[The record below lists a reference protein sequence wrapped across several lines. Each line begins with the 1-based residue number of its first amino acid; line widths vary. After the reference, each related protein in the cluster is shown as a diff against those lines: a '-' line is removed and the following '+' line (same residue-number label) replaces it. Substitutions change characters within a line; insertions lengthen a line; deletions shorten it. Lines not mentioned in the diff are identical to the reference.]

1 MNYLNN
7 FSFIVSCHNANLP
20 VLEIFEKYA
29 HDYFNLDKKIKK
41 YLICEDYFK
50 SDSYFDVILKNK
62 AGKKW
67 SEQLIDSLK
76 LINSKYVIYCL
87 EDYIFYKNVDIK
99 IFNHYLNW
107 VYLNDANYL
116 RLMPKPKGFKK
127 IDDNIYELG
136 PYSLYKNS
144 LFFTVWNRELL
155 IKLLRM
161 YDNPWKFEV
170 LGTLFVRQMEKFYTV
185 NKKFIFIHHIVAKGC
200 WIKRNIKKIK
210 IDKKLID
217 KKPMMNSF
225 VEFKWHIKRKLLSL
239 LELIPD
245 NYLKFTIYYLFKAKK

>member
-1 MNYLNN
+1 MKYLNN

-20 VLEIFEKYA
+20 VLEIFEKHA
-29 HDYFNLDKKIKK
+29 KNYFILDKKITK

-62 AGKKW
+62 VGKKW
-67 SEQLIDSLK
+67 SDQLIDSLK

-87 EDYIFYKNVDIK
+87 EDFIFYKNVDMNLLN
-99 IFNHYLNW
+99 FYLNW
-107 VYLNDANYL
+107 IQQNDANYF
-116 RLMPKPKGFKK
+116 RLIPKPKGYKK
-127 IDDNIYELG
+127 IDEDIYELG

-155 IKLLRM
+155 IKLLSM

-170 LGTLFVRQMEKFYTV
+170 LGSLFVRYTEKFYTV

-200 WIKRNIKKIK
+200 WIRGNIKKLK
-210 IDKKLID
+210 IEKKLID

-225 VEFKWHIKRKLLSL
+225 VEYKWHIKRYLLSIF
-239 LELIPD
+239 ELIPD
-245 NYLKFTIYYLFKAKK
+245 NYLKYKFYYLFKKKE